1 MTEEEQQI
9 LGDLRKKLPID
20 QFELER
26 ECCQQPI
33 VYDEVGEWVASV
45 KAASRTAKEHV
56 SFVESDLILRI
67 RRNPEEFNIPDGKLT
82 VDVVN
87 SCVKTNPE
95 YTQAFQE
102 YVAAERLA
110 NEAITLLESVAE
122 RKSSVR
128 DLVRLFIAHYYEK
141 TDELNKDEWEH
152 AQGAIEA
159 LRKKRA
165 AEEDRIED
173 NVEEE

>member
-1 MTEEEQQI
+1 MTDEDRRF
-9 LGDLRKKLPID
+9 LTDLRQKLQID
-20 QFELER
+20 QFDLET
-26 ECCQQPI
+26 ECCKQPI
-33 VYDEVGEWVASV
+33 IYDEVGEWVASI
-45 KAASRTAKEHV
+45 KAVSRTAKEHV

-67 RRNPEEFNIPDGKLT
+67 RRNPAEFSIPDGKLT

-87 SCVKTNPE
+87 SCVKTNLE

-102 YVAAERLA
+102 YVEAERLA

-128 DLVRLFIAHYYEK
+128 DLVRLYIAHYYEK
-141 TDELNKDEWEH
+141 TDELNKEEWEH

-159 LRKKRA
+159 LRRKKA
-165 AEEDRIED
+165 IEEDSNED